1 MHILLVGVNWKPA
14 SAQEG
19 SQAQLAPI
27 DGDDFPHLTS
37 YLDVRNPEGDFVF
50 GLEKHDVSIIEDGVR
65 ISLAEFEHLRSGVQ
79 LVLAVSPGP
88 AFDIRDV
95 NGISRYD
102 YLSQALLDWG
112 NARRGSSI
120 DDLSI
125 VLAGGPE
132 IAHTS
137 EPDEWIAVLSS
148 YASGETNTSPDFD
161 ILGRALDLAADPT
174 VSPGM
179 ERAVLFVT
187 PLPEQD
193 ISLGLQ
199 SLAARASQQGVRI
212 FIWLIASSELFTSP
226 EAEQL
231 AILSEQTGG
240 KLYAYSGQE
249 PIPFLE
255 EYLEQLRNTYFLSYD
270 SHITSSGPHIIT
282 AEVNL
287 NGAVINSP
295 QQDLDL
301 EVLPPNV
308 AFISPPMEIERANP
322 DPDGED
328 SELLLPDSQELE
340 LLIEFPDGH
349 RRALKRTSLLVDGIV
364 AETNSSEP
372 FDRFTW
378 DLSEHSIDGE
388 HILQAEVE
396 DILGLTNRSMDNS
409 VKIVI
414 GDSSRSAM
422 GIISEN
428 RSLFAGVI
436 VAVSG
441 AILLLVLIIGGRL
454 RPGFWKELRRKRKYS
469 DPVTQ
474 PVELN
479 SEPEPARRSK
489 WIHRFQWSQRRI
501 ATKPF
506 AQLIPLSDS
515 NQEESSPPIA
525 ITRERMTFGND
536 PDQVDQVLEENS
548 VEAWHATLKREA
560 EGVYRIS
567 DEGSTAGTW
576 VNFTPVSQGGM
587 LLEQGDLIHFGRAGF
602 RFVMR
607 DTKQVRK
614 PVRRPEEP
622 FP

>member
-1 MHILLVGVNWKPA
+1 
-14 SAQEG
+14 
-19 SQAQLAPI
+19 
-27 DGDDFPHLTS
+27 
-37 YLDVRNPEGDFVF
+37 
-50 GLEKHDVSIIEDGVR
+50 
-65 ISLAEFEHLRSGVQ
+65 
-79 LVLAVSPGP
+79 
-88 AFDIRDV
+88 
-95 NGISRYD
+95 
-102 YLSQALLDWG
+102 
-112 NARRGSSI
+112 
-120 DDLSI
+120 
-125 VLAGGPE
+125 
-132 IAHTS
+132 
-137 EPDEWIAVLSS
+137 
-148 YASGETNTSPDFD
+148 
-161 ILGRALDLAADPT
+161 
-174 VSPGM
+174 
-179 ERAVLFVT
+179 
-187 PLPEQD
+187 
-193 ISLGLQ
+193 
-199 SLAARASQQGVRI
+199 
-212 FIWLIASSELFTSP
+212 
-226 EAEQL
+226 
-231 AILSEQTGG
+231 
-240 KLYAYSGQE
+240 
-249 PIPFLE
+249 
-255 EYLEQLRNTYFLSYD
+255 
-270 SHITSSGPHIIT
+270 
-282 AEVNL
+282 
-287 NGAVINSP
+287 
-295 QQDLDL
+295 
-301 EVLPPNV
+301 
-308 AFISPPMEIERANP
+308 MEIERANP